1 MFNFC
6 VHCLEWLHLC
16 LKEFGANH
24 THFCSLDLVHAC
36 LLFHALSDFPLQCFP
51 QIMTSRCI
59 ALHRIRNEIPN
70 HKSPLS
76 PPLNLIVLVLAH
88 PGIPYTSTAF
98 GGVIISSGAARCRA
112 ILIVIPTPKQAVKKA
127 TQMHR
132 RITYVFYIG
141 LMRSFVHFHTILCFR
156 KYLI

>member
-1 MFNFC
+1 MASFMFERIWCKSYSFLFTWPYYMLAFFFM
-6 VHCLEWLHLC
+6 HCLISPSN
-16 LKEFGANH
+16 A
-24 THFCSLDLVHAC
+24 
-36 LLFHALSDFPLQCFP
+36 FPKSF
-51 QIMTSRCI
+51 TSRCI

-127 TQMHR
+127 TQKHR

-141 LMRSFVHFHTILCFR
+141 FMRSFVHFRTILCFR